1 MFDFAWSEI
10 ALIGIV
16 ALIAIGP
23 KDMPVAIKAV
33 SEMVKKARRMAGEFQ
48 THVDDMMRDAD
59 LAEVRN
65 SINEIRRF
73 DLKGA
78 VERHVDP
85 DGSLRDTFA
94 RSPFDPTP
102 IVPETTTTAAEAVTA
117 TETVTDASLIEPE
130 PASPFIPDATET
142 VPTHTLAP
150 EPDAPAFIPPSLVAV
165 TDAPA
170 FVPPGTRRGSEPK
183 PRF

>member
-33 SEMVKKARRMAGEFQ
+33 SEMIKKARRMAGEFQ

-59 LAEVRN
+59 LADVRN

-73 DLKGA
+73 DFKG
-78 VERHVDP
+78 EIEKHVDP

-94 RSPFDPTP
+94 RSPLDPTP
-102 IVPETTTTAAEAVTA
+102 IVPATTATA
-117 TETVTDASLIEPE
+117 TATVADAAVIEEAE
-130 PASPFIPDATET
+130 PASPFVSDTAEM
-142 VPTHTLAP
+142 TLTDTSASV
-150 EPDAPAFIPPSLVAV
+150 PDAPAFIPPSLVAV
-165 TDAPA
+165 SEAPA

>member
-1 MFDFAWSEI
+1 
-10 ALIGIV
+10 
-16 ALIAIGP
+16 
-23 KDMPVAIKAV
+23 
-33 SEMVKKARRMAGEFQ
+33 
-48 THVDDMMRDAD
+48 MMRDAD

-73 DLKGA
+73 DLKGE
-78 VERHVDP
+78 VEKHVDP
-85 DGSLRDTFA
+85 DHSLRDTFA
-94 RSPFDPTP
+94 RSPLDPSP
-102 IVPETTTTAAEAVTA
+102 IVPVTTTTAAVT
-117 TETVTDASLIEPE
+117 EPVPDAALIEPE
-130 PASPFIPDATET
+130 PASPFMPDATET

-150 EPDAPAFIPPSLVAV
+150 APDAPAFIPPSLVGE